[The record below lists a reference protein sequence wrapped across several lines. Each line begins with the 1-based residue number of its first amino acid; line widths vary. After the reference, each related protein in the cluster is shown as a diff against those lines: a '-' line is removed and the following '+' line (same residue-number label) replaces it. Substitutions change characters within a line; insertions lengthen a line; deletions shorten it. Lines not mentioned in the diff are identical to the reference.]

1 MQRSALK
8 VSLDLINSTGR
19 EQVNWW
25 QIWGKTWVNV
35 KKSLC
40 ITCFSFS
47 LFHWN
52 IFLLFHFH
60 PHFWKHTFRHSKQ
73 HPDSL
78 VCLPSKFLCLS
89 LTFSTWPRSIPFLRL
104 KEKLS
109 LSSPNHTESYLLI
122 YLPVQWFGTVCRS
135 IESNLCGFF
144 TNYTCGPF
152 L

>member
-1 MQRSALK
+1 MADLRQNLSKCQK
-8 VSLDLINSTGR
+8 VIMYYMLFFFPISLEYFPSIP
-19 EQVNWW
+19 
-25 QIWGKTWVNV
+25 
-35 KKSLC
+35 
-40 ITCFSFS
+40 FY
-47 LFHWN
+47 
-52 IFLLFHFH
+52 